1 VDWELR
7 DAFTKFITP
16 EKIVA
21 AIRSLSVSAL
31 TKKPSDEDVR
41 DAEVDQLDVRSF
53 DDMEESA
60 LFLEDVR
67 PEDIVV
73 DFSTMHYG
81 MKAQNPLERIKFYS
95 KTRPDGE
102 LYQTRSSDVR

>member
-1 VDWELR
+1 MDWELR
-7 DAFTKFITP
+7 DAFKAYITP

-21 AIRSLSVSAL
+21 AIRSLPPSSLNLEPSA
-31 TKKPSDEDVR
+31 EDVR
-41 DAEVDQLDVRSF
+41 DADVDQLDVQSF
-53 DDMEESA
+53 DDMAECAPS
-60 LFLEDVR
+60 LQDVR
-67 PEDIVV
+67 PEDIVI

-102 LYQTRSSDVR
+102 RH